1 MGVFIMDNNQTTVN
15 PQKVIE
21 TLSTEITQLTVQNA
35 MFKARVDDL
44 EKENA
49 DLKAANKHTKEDK

>member
-1 MGVFIMDNNQTTVN
+1 MDNNQTTVN

-49 DLKAANKHTKEDK
+49 DLKAANKHTKQDK

>member
-1 MGVFIMDNNQTTVN
+1 MTSATGCAQTT
-15 PQKVIE
+15 PWKPK
-21 TLSTEITQLTVQNA
+21 NA